1 MLGINISAYLKV
13 LLYII
18 TACQTMVKFGNEVN
32 PKVYYFTFMEP
43 YLTKTKIT
51 RTLLFRL
58 LCMSNYHINDAQIIT

>member
-32 PKVYYFTFMEP
+32 PKVYSHLWNHIKPKLKLQGHYYLDYFV
-43 YLTKTKIT
+43 
-51 RTLLFRL
+51 
-58 LCMSNYHINDAQIIT
+58 